1 MHADP
6 LCCTGTDPTET
17 SLGSGPATKP
27 ESFNDPLLGPHRNGS
42 GTDPLQSRSRNG
54 PVSEPNMDAFRD
66 SKRIRFGS
74 QGDPKGIQK
83 ETPEKAPNGTRNGIE
98 SDPNW
103 IPTARPLAPG
113 GEPFRVNSGSVSVPL
128 VVPAC
133 SVLDPIW
140 ILFRSDSDPF
150 RPFLDPLYA
159 PFRSPFWIRF
169 CTLSGTIL
177 DPIWIL
183 LGSKFR
189 PFGILF

>member
-1 MHADP
+1 MLADP

-27 ESFNDPLLGPHRNGS
+27 ESFNDPLLDPHRNGS

-54 PVSEPNMDAFRD
+54 PVSEPNMDALRD

-74 QGDPKGIQK
+74 QGDPKRIKKG
-83 ETPEKAPNGTRNGIE
+83 TPENAPSGTRNGTD

-113 GEPFRVNSGSVSVPL
+113 GEPFRLNSGSVSVPL

-133 SVLDPIW
+133 SVLDPIR

-150 RPFLDPLYA
+150 HPFWDPLYV
-159 PFRSPFWIRF
+159 PFGSQIWIGF
-169 CTLSGTIL
+169 CTLSGNIL
-177 DPIWIL
+177 DPIYIL

-189 PFGILF
+189 RFGILF